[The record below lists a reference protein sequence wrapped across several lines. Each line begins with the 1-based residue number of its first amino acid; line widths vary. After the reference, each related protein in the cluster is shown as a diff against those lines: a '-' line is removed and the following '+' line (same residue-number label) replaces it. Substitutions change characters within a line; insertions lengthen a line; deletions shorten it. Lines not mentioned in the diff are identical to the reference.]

1 MLTDFSY
8 AFRTLRKSPIFT
20 ITVVVT
26 IALAIGAS
34 TAIFSVTNG
43 VLLRKLPYKN
53 PDRLVLACSDL
64 QKRNVKDFPLSNVDY
79 LDLRNG
85 ANTNFEDFAAVNTG
99 RLTLPGLNGTPERVR
114 IAGVSTNFFRMMGA
128 SIVLGRDFQ
137 DSDGTPQAPVA
148 GPGAGAGAAG
158 AGATPTNTSPAR
170 PSAAAPAPTPA
181 PNAAQP
187 PPLPTMALLSNE
199 YFQQRFGSDPS
210 IIGKPLPVSSTFG
223 PAPVIVGVLAP
234 GFELLFPPQANIEQ
248 FPSVWLAA
256 RIPYDVA
263 NRNNVQWRAI
273 GRLRPGAAL
282 NQAQAEAETIAQKIR
297 DENTIARTAGQYFR
311 LVPMKQHL
319 VDEVRPTILALM
331 GAVVFLLLIA
341 CANVANLMLVRASA
355 RERELA
361 VRAALGAGWWQLVR
375 QTLAEAI
382 VIAAIGTV
390 IGVGLAYLG
399 IRQLLWIAPANLPR
413 LNAINLD
420 MKVLA
425 FSVLAGLLSA
435 LLFGVVPAIRT
446 AKPNVMDTLRAAGR
460 SGALG
465 AAGLRNA
472 VVVVEVSLAFVLL
485 IGSGL
490 MVRTFI
496 NMQRVN
502 LGFDPRGLLTFQLLG
517 NIGNSPQE
525 ALNYKSQ
532 LREQLNAIPGVHSVT
547 ASFPL
552 PLAGGFSPV
561 RWGGAEAQEDPSKF
575 QAADLQIVLPGY
587 FEAMG
592 TRLLAGRTFTQ
603 DDSSPDK
610 NLLVVDQAL
619 AAKAFPNESAIGK
632 RILYRVR
639 TPEAQ
644 WGEIIGVVAHQRNTS
659 LIEPGR
665 EQLYVTDGYL
675 NNRAANWWALRTDGD
690 PLVIASSVREVVS
703 RQSRETFINQLQP
716 MDSLVTQAQAQTR
729 FSLLL
734 IGVFSTI
741 AVLLAGVGLY
751 GVLATSVRQRT
762 AEIGVRMALGA
773 APSRIFRLMVG
784 KGLYLSAI
792 GIGIG
797 LLAAFALTRVLA
809 SMLVEV
815 KPTDPI
821 TFVSV
826 AVLFLLIAFLASWL
840 PAQRAA
846 GLDPTTALRNE

>member
-1 MLTDFSY
+1 
-8 AFRTLRKSPIFT
+8 
-20 ITVVVT
+20 
-26 IALAIGAS
+26 
-34 TAIFSVTNG
+34 
-43 VLLRKLPYKN
+43 
-53 PDRLVLACSDL
+53 
-64 QKRNVKDFPLSNVDY
+64 
-79 LDLRNG
+79 
-85 ANTNFEDFAAVNTG
+85 
-99 RLTLPGLNGTPERVR
+99 
-114 IAGVSTNFFRMMGA
+114 
-128 SIVLGRDFQ
+128 
-137 DSDGTPQAPVA
+137 
-148 GPGAGAGAAG
+148 
-158 AGATPTNTSPAR
+158 
-170 PSAAAPAPTPA
+170 
-181 PNAAQP
+181 
-187 PPLPTMALLSNE
+187 
-199 YFQQRFGSDPS
+199 
-210 IIGKPLPVSSTFG
+210 
-223 PAPVIVGVLAP
+223 
-234 GFELLFPPQANIEQ
+234 
-248 FPSVWLAA
+248 
-256 RIPYDVA
+256 
-263 NRNNVQWRAI
+263 
-273 GRLRPGAAL
+273 
-282 NQAQAEAETIAQKIR
+282 
-297 DENTIARTAGQYFR
+297 
-311 LVPMKQHL
+311 
-319 VDEVRPTILALM
+319 
-331 GAVVFLLLIA
+331 
-341 CANVANLMLVRASA
+341 
-355 RERELA
+355 
-361 VRAALGAGWWQLVR
+361 
-375 QTLAEAI
+375 
-382 VIAAIGTV
+382 
-390 IGVGLAYLG
+390 
-399 IRQLLWIAPANLPR
+399 
-413 LNAINLD
+413 
-420 MKVLA
+420 
-425 FSVLAGLLSA
+425 
-435 LLFGVVPAIRT
+435 
-446 AKPNVMDTLRAAGR
+446 
-460 SGALG
+460 
-465 AAGLRNA
+465 
-472 VVVVEVSLAFVLL
+472 
-485 IGSGL
+485 

-525 ALNYKSQ
+525 ALNYKRQ

>member
-1 MLTDFSY
+1 MLNDLSY
-8 AFRTLRKSPIFT
+8 AFRTLGKSSIFT

-43 VLLRKLPYKN
+43 VLLRKLPYKD
-53 PDRLVLACSDL
+53 PERLVLARGDL
-64 QKRNVKDFPLSNVDY
+64 QKRNVKDFPLSNADF

-85 ANTNFEDFAAVNTG
+85 AKNNFEDFAAVNTF
-99 RLTLPGLNGTPERVR
+99 RATLPGLDGTPERVR
-114 IAGVSTNFFRMMGA
+114 LAAVSTNFFQMMGG
-128 SIVLGRDFQ
+128 SIVAGRNFE
-137 DSDGTPQAPVA
+137 DSDGTPQP
-148 GPGAGAGAAG
+148 P
-158 AGATPTNTSPAR
+158 PP
-170 PSAAAPAPTPA
+170 AAPAGGKAPA
-181 PNAAQP
+181 ANAPAANAP
-187 PPLPTMALLSNE
+187 PPLPPMAILSNE
-199 YFQQRFGSDPS
+199 YFQARFGGDQSV
-210 IIGKPLPVSSTFG
+210 IGKPLAVSAGFG
-223 PAPVIVGVLAP
+223 PAPTIVGVLAP
-234 GFELLFPPQANIEQ
+234 GFELLFPPQANLEQ
-248 FPSVWLAA
+248 FPSVWFAA

-263 NRNNVQWRAI
+263 NRNNVQWRVI
-273 GRLRPGAAL
+273 GRLNPGVAIG
-282 NQAQAEAETIAQKIR
+282 QAQAEVETIAQKIR
-297 DENTIARTAGQYFR
+297 DENTISKTAGQYFQ

-319 VDEVRPTILALM
+319 VDAVRPAILALM

-341 CANVANLMLVRASA
+341 CANVANLMLVRASS

-361 VRAALGAGWWQLVR
+361 VRAALGASWWALVR
-375 QTLAEAI
+375 QTFAEALL
-382 VIAAIGTV
+382 IAALGTV
-390 IGVGLAYLG
+390 LGVGLAYLG
-399 IRQLLWIAPANLPR
+399 IHQLLVIAPENLPR
-413 LNAINLD
+413 LNAVRIDLQ
-420 MKVLA
+420 VLG
-425 FSVLAGLLSA
+425 FSILAGLLSA
-435 LLFGVVPAIRT
+435 VLFGIIPAIRT
-446 AKPNVMDTLRAAGR
+446 AKPNLMDILRTSGR

-472 VVVVEVSLAFVLL
+472 VVVVEVALAFVLL

-490 MVRTFI
+490 MFRTFLAI
-496 NMQRVN
+496 QRVN

-517 NIGNSPQE
+517 NIGNKPEE
-525 ALNYKSQ
+525 AATFKRQ
-532 LREQLNAIPGVHSVT
+532 LREQLGAIPGVNNVT

-561 RWGGAEAQEDPSKF
+561 RWGGAEALEDPSRF

-603 DDSSPDK
+603 DDNTPDR
-610 NLLVVDQAL
+610 NLLIVDQAL
-619 AAKAFPNESAIGK
+619 AAKAFPNESAVGK
-632 RILYRVR
+632 RILFRVR

-665 EQLYVTDGYL
+665 EQLYVTDGYV
-675 NNRAANWWALRTDGD
+675 NHRAASWWALRTDGD
-690 PLVIASSVREVVS
+690 PAALASAVREVVRRAGS
-703 RQSRETFINQLQP
+703 ETLINEMQP
-716 MDSLVTQAQAQTR
+716 MDSLVVQAQAQTR

-741 AVLLAGVGLY
+741 AALLAGVGLY

-784 KGLYLSAI
+784 KGLYLSVI
-792 GIGIG
+792 GIAIG
-797 LLAAFALTRVLA
+797 LLAALALTRVLT

-815 KPTDPI
+815 KPTDPA
-821 TFVSV
+821 TFVFVSV
-826 AVLFLLIAFLASWL
+826 LFLFIAVIASWL
-840 PAQRAA
+840 PALRAA